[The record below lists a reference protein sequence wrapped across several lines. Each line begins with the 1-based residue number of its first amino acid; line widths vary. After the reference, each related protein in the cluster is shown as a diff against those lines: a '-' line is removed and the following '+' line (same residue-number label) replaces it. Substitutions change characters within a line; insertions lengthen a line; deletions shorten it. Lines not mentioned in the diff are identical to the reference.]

1 MAAPLDLARI
11 DAEFPYAREVGYF
24 NTAAEG
30 LLPRSG
36 REALLRYADNKA
48 LGERGRA
55 AMYATE
61 TRLRERA
68 AQRIAA
74 RPDQVTFLPSA
85 ARGVGVVLEA
95 IDWQPGDNI
104 VTGEAEFPSNV
115 LGPLALGRRGVETRI
130 VPSPGGRYAYDVVER
145 LVDGRTRLV
154 IVSAVSFRTG
164 FRVDIARVAA
174 AAHAAGALLL
184 VDATQA
190 FGVVPVSL
198 APADVLV
205 ASTFKWALAVHGAAV
220 FAVADS
226 AGDLEPAMVGWRGV
240 RDLFAP
246 DRLERYNPWPDARR
260 FDEGMPAFG
269 AEYVL
274 EATLDLLDEV
284 GRDAIE
290 ATVAA
295 HVERLRAGLA
305 ALGIE
310 TLASA
315 DPGERAGIIAFETPG
330 PELIAAELARRGIV
344 VWGRDGRVRLSP
356 HFYTSDADVD
366 RALEA
371 IADLSRS

>member
-1 MAAPLDLARI
+1 MAAPALDLARI
-11 DAEFPYAREVGYF
+11 DAEFPYAREAGYF

-36 REALLRYADNKA
+36 REALLRYADDKA
-48 LGERGRA
+48 RGERGRA

-95 IDWQPGDNI
+95 IDWQPGDNV

-130 VPSPGGRYAYDVVER
+130 VRSPGGRYAYDVLER

-154 IVSAVSFRTG
+154 IASAVSFRTG

-226 AGDLEPAMVGWRGV
+226 AGEIEPAMVGWRGV

-246 DRLERYNPWPDARR
+246 DRFERYEPWPMPAGSTRACPLSAPNTCWRRRSICSTWSVRRRSRRRSLRTSSASARTRRARDRDTGLRGSGRARR
-260 FDEGMPAFG
+260 
-269 AEYVL
+269 
-274 EATLDLLDEV
+274 
-284 GRDAIE
+284 
-290 ATVAA
+290 
-295 HVERLRAGLA
+295 HH
-305 ALGIE
+305 
-310 TLASA
+310 
-315 DPGERAGIIAFETPG
+315 
-330 PELIAAELARRGIV
+330 
-344 VWGRDGRVRLSP
+344 RVRNAGP
-356 HFYTSDADVD
+356 
-366 RALEA
+366 
-371 IADLSRS
+371 